1 MGDSVFFSVLIPVY
15 NVEPYVGACLDSIL
29 GQGYE
34 KLELLVVDD
43 GATDRSGAICDE
55 YAARD
60 ARVKVFHKPNGGLM
74 SARRYAIER
83 ARGDYILF
91 VDSDDSLLPHTFETL
106 DRAVRESVA
115 DCVIYG
121 ARSETPGGVLHAA
134 NPGPLCNQVLR
145 DKRQVT
151 GIVLSDSS
159 YNALWRKCVRRGCFD
174 GRDFSP
180 WFHISRGE
188 DLLQSTEILEN
199 AESFLFIPDELY
211 LYRYNSASITHS
223 VRFTGWRADF
233 TLDEFIYAWLRRLA
247 LFDEADYARYRN
259 HLLDTLV
266 MEIKRICRGCPDRED
281 RNAALQSIR
290 DAAFYRDFLSRSY
303 SGHEGLRGA
312 LNRHALRLLDRGR
325 FDALALFCTRVYR
338 GR

>member
-1 MGDSVFFSVLIPVY
+1 MSDSVFFSVLIPVY
-15 NVEPYVGACLDSIL
+15 NVEPYVRACLDSIL

-43 GATDRSGAICDE
+43 GSTDRSGAICDE

-74 SARRYAIER
+74 SARRYAIAR
-83 ARGDYILF
+83 AKGEYILF

-106 DRAVRESVA
+106 DRAVRESGA

-121 ARSETPGGVLHAA
+121 ARSDTPGGVLKAS

-159 YNALWRKCVRRGCFD
+159 YNALWRKCVRRDCFD

-223 VRFTGWRADF
+223 LRFTGYRADF
-233 TLDEFIYAWLRRLA
+233 TLDEFVYAWLRRLA
-247 LFDEADYARYRN
+247 LFDEADYARYRD

-266 MEIKRICRGCPDRED
+266 IEIKRICRGCPDREE

-290 DAAFYRDFLSRSY
+290 DAAFYRDFLSRGY
-303 SGHEGLRGA
+303 SGGGLRGA
-312 LNRHALRLLDRGR
+312 LNRHVLRLLDRGS
-325 FDALALFCTRVYR
+325 FDALGLFCTRIYR

>member
-15 NVEPYVGACLDSIL
+15 NVEPFVGECLDSIL
-29 GQGYE
+29 TQGYE
-34 KLELLVVDD
+34 NLELLVVDD
-43 GATDRSGAICDE
+43 GSTDKSGILCNE

-60 ARVKVFHKPNGGLM
+60 ARVHVFHKPNGGLM

-91 VDSDDSLLPHTFETL
+91 VDSDDSLLPRAFETL
-106 DRAVRESVA
+106 DRAVRESGA

-121 ARSETPGGVLHAA
+121 ARSDAPGGVLHAV
-134 NPGPLCNQVLR
+134 NPGPLCGQVLR
-145 DKRQVT
+145 DRRQVT
-151 GIVLSDSS
+151 GIVLSDST
-159 YNALWRKCVRRGCFD
+159 YNALWRKCVRRNCFD

-199 AESFLFIPDELY
+199 AESFLFLEDELY
-211 LYRYNSASITHS
+211 LYRYNSSSITHS
-223 VRFTGWRADF
+223 VRFTGYRADF
-233 TLDEFIYAWLRRLA
+233 TLDEFVYAWLRRLS
-247 LFDEADYARYRN
+247 LFDEADYARYRD

-266 MEIKRICRGCPDRED
+266 IEIKRICRGCPDRED
-281 RNAALQSIR
+281 RNAALRSIR
-290 DAAFYRDFLSRSY
+290 DAAFYRDFLSKGY
-303 SGHEGLRGA
+303 SGASGLRGV
-312 LNRHALRLLDRGR
+312 LNRRALQLLDQGK
-325 FDALALFCTRVYR
+325 FDALVFFCTRVYR